1 MDDNAR
7 IALCQERVNILS
19 GSVQNLR
26 REIAHLQTDL
36 DGARDALAQAE
47 RAVEAER
54 AARVNAE
61 QALAMQEEVY
71 KDLLRVVQEREAG
84 R

>member
-7 IALCQERVNILS
+7 IALRHERMLILS
-19 GSVQNLR
+19 GMVQELR
-26 REIAHLQTDL
+26 REVAHLQTDL
-36 DGARDALAQAE
+36 DIARDKLRQAE

-61 QALAMQEEVY
+61 QALAMQQEVY
-71 KDLLRVVQEREAG
+71 RDLLRIVKEREAG